1 MSPSAPRSQKTWD
14 PTLMV
19 NRHLIPAAEKHSCIL
34 TLPFTMQLILGDD
47 NFIFCWLGK
56 YKIAQCCC
64 WDHQSV
70 CIKIFILSAIKVSTS
85 TTHNTRVQAPD
96 ICPVIDLQNFAE
108 QMAAVSASG
117 CCLSVG
123 SFLQSQFCAEI
134 KIRVELSRSSARG
147 EKLNVAKT
155 FQLR

>member
-1 MSPSAPRSQKTWD
+1 MWPSDHFSAQPSAHPVITPARLMSPSAPCSQKTWD

-56 YKIAQCCC
+56 YKIAKCC

-70 CIKIFILSAIKVSTS
+70 CSKIFILSAIKVSTS
-85 TTHNTRVQAPD
+85 TTHNTQVQAPD
-96 ICPVIDLQNFAE
+96 ICPVIDLQILPSRWQQSVLA
-108 QMAAVSASG
+108 AAVCRVISAK
-117 CCLSVG
+117 SVLCG
-123 SFLQSQFCAEI
+123 N
-134 KIRVELSRSSARG
+134 K
-147 EKLNVAKT
+147 N
-155 FQLR
+155 